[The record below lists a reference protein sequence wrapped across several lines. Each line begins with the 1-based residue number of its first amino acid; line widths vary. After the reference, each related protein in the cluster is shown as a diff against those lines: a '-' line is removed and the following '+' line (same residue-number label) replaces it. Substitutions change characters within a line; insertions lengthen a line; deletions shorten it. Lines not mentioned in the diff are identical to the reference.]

1 MAIKLL
7 GVVLLVSL
15 MVAEASVCE
24 TKSQI
29 FKGACFRND
38 NCASIC
44 EKEGYL
50 TGRCKGFFK
59 CICAK
64 DCGGPNNNGGVTGG
78 GGNPPVDG
86 GAGGGGGGGGGG
98 QPDGGAPPADGS
110 DAGAPPDGPSEDPI
124 LTSEFTDIEI

>member
-24 TKSQI
+24 TKSQL

-50 TGRCKGFFK
+50 TGRCKGFFR

-64 DCGGPNNNGGVTGG
+64 DCGGSNTSGGVTGG
-78 GGNPPVDG
+78 GGNPPVDS
-86 GAGGGGGGGGGG
+86 GAGG
-98 QPDGGAPPADGS
+98 GGAPPADGS
-110 DAGAPPDGPSEDPI
+110 DTGAPPDGPSEDPI

>member
-1 MAIKLL
+1 MKIQRFA
-7 GVVLLVSL
+7 V

-64 DCGGPNNNGGVTGG
+64 DCGGPNNGG
-78 GGNPPVDG
+78 G
-86 GAGGGGGGGGGG
+86 ATGGGGGGGGGG

-110 DAGAPPDGPSEDPI
+110 DAGTPPDGPSEDPI